1 MTLLWWLAAWPLAAW
16 TWLCVV
22 ADQRDRDRLA
32 LEAKGIRRIGGQ
44 RAW

>member
-1 MTLLWWLAAWPLAAW
+1 MSTLWQLAAWPLAAW

-22 ADQRDRDRLA
+22 AEERDRDRLA
-32 LEAKGIRRIGGQ
+32 LEAAGIRRDPS